1 MCSDTEGLPFCSVM
15 ATSRHST
22 PLSSLLTSGSV
33 RANEN
38 EHVQCFLGR
47 PRERESDWCKRVADR
62 LDWTLPNPM
71 LICFCI
77 WAVDP
82 PDVYHNNPIDCPPI
96 TQGQMKPIGCGDHV
110 VSVKPWERPFW
121 LWLSYFWNIL

>member
-1 MCSDTEGLPFCSVM
+1 MIRKGCRFVLLWP
-15 ATSRHST
+15 RHAT
-22 PLSSLLTSGSV
+22 PLHSARSLQVGACGRMKMRTYSV
-33 RANEN
+33 FWADQE
-38 EHVQCFLGR
+38 
-47 PRERESDWCKRVADR
+47 RERDSDWCQRVADR
-62 LDWTLPNPM
+62 LEWTLPNPM

-96 TQGQMKPIGCGDHV
+96 IQGQMKPIGCGDHV